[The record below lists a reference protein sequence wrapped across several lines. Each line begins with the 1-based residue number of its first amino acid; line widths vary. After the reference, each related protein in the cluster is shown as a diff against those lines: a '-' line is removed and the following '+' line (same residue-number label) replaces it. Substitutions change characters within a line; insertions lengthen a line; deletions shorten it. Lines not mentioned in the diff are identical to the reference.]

1 MTVNNVVITNILI
14 VLSFITDPIAWADD
28 SLFFVLN
35 EDDIQGVFFEEH
47 IAWLKLSTSATEA
60 LTELTNSTNQGKLL
74 EISVEDLHVVK
85 AHINATISSGIIMVD
100 NPSADLK
107 HLLKEIE
114 LSSRQK

>member
-1 MTVNNVVITNILI
+1 MTTNNVIVINILI
-14 VLSFITDPIAWADD
+14 ILSFITAPIAWADD

-35 EDDIQGVFFEEH
+35 EDDIQGVFFEENMT
-47 IAWLKLSTSATEA
+47 WLKLSTSATEA
-60 LTELTNSTNQGKLL
+60 LTELTNSANQGKLL

-85 AHINATISSGIIMVD
+85 AHINATISSGIIKVD